1 MSERDSVNDGAAFIE
16 LIDRETEQELD
27 PGIRLFDGT
36 LQETEEFIND
46 DGGVMSPRVDQAL
59 CDLDGDWKFHRDIAT
74 VTGRMYLVDRVL
86 KHHMTEEWGEPQV
99 DEDGEP
105 YFMVED
111 VELRSQ
117 GIVRGPHDYTFNDVE
132 SLRNRVRFGYGFS
145 LPHDD
150 YDMHQ
155 FVLYHG
161 EAYKHV
167 YGTPSAEAVDLRLHR
182 DFPEVMKLVDQLIK
196 EGEREA
202 GKLPKRLEL
211 LTRRIQSELVAS
223 EDLREWLARYLD
235 QRIAFD
241 ERWPVALTMQGPLTF
256 MDEEGDLLS
265 LNIKSPHTEHAFAP
279 EVAFVMRDNEGQ
291 PAVHAA
297 FVASLPHPADENYA
311 EQAIIPVTSI
321 RSLRNTRRTTSLV
334 AVAMNARYANEPDE
348 QSTQV
353 EEMTAPAAR
362 ATESMERYERL
373 RVYQEILDELAQET
387 IGKRRMTY
395 LNREAAERTS
405 ELLCERAIERLQ
417 EVGAHEMMVFLRSQS
432 VTMPNF
438 AVNFN
443 PDKTGVN
450 IIPHSD
456 LPIVSPTV
464 VGEYAGV
471 FNGIRAAVDTFE
483 TEDGEDYLP
492 IPTLYYALGNMNV
505 ELYKDP
511 IALIEGPL
519 TWKAAV
525 RMDSPDALKVA
536 QLEQIDDFRQ
546 LKREFDNK
554 HPRTPVGKLI
564 DKLGRVEV
572 ALAQE
577 STTEFSALRDTS
589 VLRRLGRA
597 IDNDDTAG
605 GEALTVL
612 SKMFKLSTARVTG
625 DVHHENRILHDYELG
640 GTIES
645 FVQHV
650 PGVPDS
656 GAALVMHVRQDP
668 GQPIYYIPLKSVTGF
683 LY

>member
-1 MSERDSVNDGAAFIE
+1 MNDGAAFIE

-46 DGGVMSPRVDQAL
+46 DGGVMSPRVEQAL
-59 CDLDGDWKFHRDIAT
+59 HELDEDWKFHRDIAT
-74 VTGRMYLVDRVL
+74 VTGRVYLVDTAL
-86 KHHMTEEWGEPQV
+86 KHLMTEEWGEPHV
-99 DEDGEP
+99 DEDGEL
-105 YFMVED
+105 YFLVED

-117 GIVRGPHDYTFNDVE
+117 GVVRGPHDYTFNDVE
-132 SLRNRVRFGYGFS
+132 SLRNRIRLGYGFS

-167 YGTPSAEAVDLRLHR
+167 YGTPSAEAIDLRLHR
-182 DFPEVMKLVDQLIK
+182 NFPEVMKLVDQLIE

-223 EDLREWLARYLD
+223 ENLREWLAHYLD

-241 ERWPVALTMQGPLTF
+241 ERWPVAITMLGPLAF

-265 LNIKSPHTEHAFAP
+265 LNIKSPHTEHTFAP
-279 EVAFVMRDNEGQ
+279 KVAFVMRDNDGQ
-291 PAVHAA
+291 SAIDVA
-297 FVASLPHPADENYA
+297 FVASLSHPADEHYT
-311 EQAIIPVTSI
+311 EQAIIPATSI
-321 RSLRNTRRTTSLV
+321 QSLRNTRRTTSLV
-334 AVAMNARYANEPDE
+334 EVAMNARYADEPDE
-348 QSTQV
+348 RSTQI
-353 EEMTAPAAR
+353 EEITAQSAR

-373 RVYQEILDELAQET
+373 RVYQEILDELTHET
-387 IGKRRMTY
+387 ISKRRMTY

-405 ELLCERAIERLQ
+405 ELLCERAIERLRD
-417 EVGAHEMMVFLRSQS
+417 VGAHEMMVFLRSQS

-438 AVNFN
+438 AVNYN
-443 PDKTGVN
+443 SDETGMN
-450 IIPHSD
+450 IMPHPN

-471 FNGIRAAVDTFE
+471 FNGIRAAIDTFE
-483 TEDGEDYLP
+483 TEDGEAYLP
-492 IPTLYYALGNMNV
+492 IPTLYYALGDMNV

-511 IALIEGPL
+511 EALIEGSL

-525 RMDSPDALKVA
+525 RMDTTDALKVA
-536 QLEQIDDFRQ
+536 QLEQIDDFRR
-546 LKREFDNK
+546 LKREFDNRY
-554 HPRTPVGKLI
+554 PRTPIGKLI
-564 DKLGRVEV
+564 DKLGRIE
-572 ALAQE
+572 AAMAYE
-577 STTEFSALRDTS
+577 SITEFSVLRDIS
-589 VLRRLGRA
+589 LLRRLSHA
-597 IDNDDTAG
+597 MANDDLAAN
-605 GEALTVL
+605 EALTVL

-640 GTIES
+640 GTIEA

-650 PGVPDS
+650 PDMPDS
-656 GAALVMHVRQDP
+656 GPAMVMHVSQKN
-668 GQPIYYIPLKSVTGF
+668 GQPVYYIPLRTITNF